1 MAVSASSALV
11 PPWPA
16 WSPGLAYLPSARM
29 GVRVMSWDERDL
41 DNLIEEITVDSY
53 GDDEQMSSFEC
64 AFDELGTLPDA
75 TVIGEPV
82 AVHHVSYD
90 GDERRGLSA
99 RCRRNGHDYSIALLE
114 LTFPSESDAAR
125 LVAAYR
131 RWLGVDR

>member
-1 MAVSASSALV
+1 
-11 PPWPA
+11 
-16 WSPGLAYLPSARM
+16 M
-29 GVRVMSWDERDL
+29 GMRVMSWDERDL
-41 DNLIEEITVDSY
+41 DNLIEKITVDSY

-99 RCRRNGHDYSIALLE
+99 RCRRNGHDYSVALLE
-114 LTFPSESDAAR
+114 LTFPPESEAAR

-131 RWLGVDR
+131 RWLGMDR